1 MRRGGSAVMF
11 RVFGLVSMLIALLIV
26 ALLYKQQI
34 GAQGGGKHAQA
45 ASEVSGLASVPEVN
59 TPAQG
64 QQLQQQIQDDLNKA
78 AQEQRRQL
86 DQSVERSTQ

>member
-1 MRRGGSAVMF
+1 MF
-11 RVFGLVSMLIALLIV
+11 RVFGLVAMLIALLIV
-26 ALLYKQQI
+26 ALLYKHQI
-34 GAQGGGKHAQA
+34 SAQGVGKHAPA
-45 ASEVSGLASVPEVN
+45 ASEVSGLASVAEVN

>member
-1 MRRGGSAVMF
+1 MF
-11 RVFGLVSMLIALLIV
+11 RVFGLVAMLVALLIV
-26 ALLYKQQI
+26 ALLYKHQI
-34 GAQGGGKHAQA
+34 SAQSVAKPSSV
-45 ASEVSGLASVPEVN
+45 ASEVSGQVLVPEVN

-64 QQLQQQIQDDLNKA
+64 KQLQQRIQDDLNKA

>member
-1 MRRGGSAVMF
+1 MF
-11 RVFGLVSMLIALLIV
+11 RVFSLVAMLMALLIV
-26 ALLYKQQI
+26 ALLYKHQI
-34 GAQGGGKHAQA
+34 NAQGVAKPSVA
-45 ASEVSGLASVPEVN
+45 ASEVNGLPSVPEVN

-64 QQLQQQIQDDLNKA
+64 KQLQQQIQDDLNKA